1 MILSQ
6 VTSKSLSKNKSFYN
20 NAINKNNAKE
30 NLKENL
36 LILIIRSLFINWYF
50 LFKKLFSETIKILG
64 MLNTLQFLYISS
76 SFLLIFFSLLP
87 WFNYN
92 LEFYTTPQQ
101 ISSTS
106 RGLFFLL
113 SLNNLLVLFFQ
124 FYYKQIYALL
134 IILIN
139 ISIYIYGFFDL
150 KLVHLNLLNTEF
162 NYNTSIWAYGIC
174 LFLSLIS
181 SVHTLNNPII
191 SKGTLKKYLL
201 SIPKI
206 NDIKY
211 KNG

>member
-1 MILSQ
+1 MSMYQI
-6 VTSKSLSKNKSFYN
+6 TSKSLSKNKSLYN
-20 NAINKNNAKE
+20 NIINTNNVKE
-30 NLKENL
+30 NLI
-36 LILIIRSLFINWYF
+36 ILIIRSLFINWYF

-64 MLNTLQFLYISS
+64 MLNTLQFLYLSS

-92 LEFYTTPQQ
+92 LEFYTIPQQ

-124 FYYKQIYALL
+124 FSYKQLYALL

-139 ISIYIYGFFDL
+139 ISIYLYGFYDL
-150 KLVHLNLLNTEF
+150 KLIHLNLLNTEF

-174 LFLSLIS
+174 LTLSLLS